1 MSDSPAKLVYVVK
14 FVADMDQAVGFYR
27 DTLGLTLKFQSP
39 DWSEFATGDTI
50 LALHLASASKAPGT
64 ARIGL
69 SVPDLQAFYAEMSA
83 RGVTFTMPPT
93 IEGGFRLALF
103 LDSEGSE
110 VGVSEA

>member
-1 MSDSPAKLVYVVK
+1 MSEAPAKLAYLVK
-14 FVADMDQAVGFYR
+14 FVADMDQAIGFYR
-27 DTLGLTLKFQSP
+27 DILGLPVRFQSV

-50 LALHLASASKAPGT
+50 LALHLASAGKSPGA
-64 ARIGL
+64 ARIGF
-69 SVPDLQAFYAEMSA
+69 SVPDLQAFYVEMSA

-93 IEGGFRLALF
+93 AEGDFRLALF